1 MDAMN
6 SNTGNTKVWSVK
18 MKLKVAHYDVYFSI
32 RHELCIYPVL
42 LVGVMGN
49 SRLGIESGHGT
60 DIPILYRRK

>member
-1 MDAMN
+1 MVGENEVEGSA
-6 SNTGNTKVWSVK
+6 
-18 MKLKVAHYDVYFSI
+18 LYRDVYFSI